1 MVKPPGSPGSTRRS
15 AATNL
20 RGAATTEGL
29 PPVQQN
35 SWLVR
40 AAGEYEA
47 KRGDRF
53 SRFAR
58 TAGEHEAER
67 GPPPQQ
73 NSRFASAVADH
84 EASRDR
90 DGPGRFDERGGPE
103 RFDRGGPGRGG
114 R

>member
-1 MVKPPGSPGSTRRS
+1 MFKPPGSPGSTRRS

-35 SWLVR
+35 SRLVR

-53 SRFAR
+53 SS
-58 TAGEHEAER
+58 

-90 DGPGRFDERGGPE
+90 DGPGRFDDRGGPE
-103 RFDRGGPGRGG
+103 RFDDRGGPG
-114 R
+114 